1 MKKRLLVGC
10 LIFCS
15 LLLGACSK
23 KEEVQNLGANMV
35 APVLGI
41 GKKILPIK
49 LKDQFE
55 KEHILTAD
63 IKKLIFVFKKD
74 SGHLVREYFNKLDK
88 NYLKKNKI
96 VFIADL
102 SPMPSFIRNYIA
114 IPDLKKHQYPI
125 WLLLDEKN
133 ANKYKNLSNIEKIM
147 IVELDNFVIKGAKFI
162 STTKELDKE
171 LKITYK

>member
-35 APVLGI
+35 APVLEI
-41 GKKILPIK
+41 GKKVTPIK

-88 NYLKKNKI
+88 NYLKDNKI

-133 ANKYKNLSNIEKIM
+133 ANKYKNLSNVEKIM

-162 STTKELDKE
+162 STTKELDEE
-171 LKITYK
+171 LKLK